1 MEGRLIAPDHQHL
14 DQTAPQSFLGLY
26 TQLCLC
32 YPIPDPSYHATIIA
46 KLQDGLEKLSSAFPW
61 VAGQVSKEGNSIKM
75 VPLARTPRLVVKD
88 FINDPSFPTMTDYR
102 AAKFPFSMLD
112 ESVICPV
119 NTLPGDFAQG
129 SAPIFLIQVN
139 FIVGGLLLTFT
150 AEHGAMDMTGQAQI
164 ISLLSKAC
172 KGEELTSSEVADGNG
187 DRRKTIKLLEDY
199 KIGPELDNQV
209 KGSATA
215 PISKNTDGNIEENV
229 VPAPEGQ
236 IAEPKEGSTSYSQ
249 PECLWAYFSFSN
261 ESLTQLKS
269 LAASTITSRYVSTDD
284 TISAFI
290 WQLVARARLLRLPP
304 NTQTTFA
311 RAIDARRF
319 VGVSKTY
326 LGLLNNMTYHKHSL
340 EYVSQASLGTIA
352 SELRRA
358 VDPMTSQLE
367 YNTRAY
373 ATAFTQS
380 EDKSILGPVIN
391 LQVDKDVMLSSW
403 ASINSYELDFGFG
416 LGKPESVRRPRLAPV
431 ESLMYLMPRDRDGN
445 SAAAVSLREE
455 DMNAIRIDPE
465 FVKYAAYV
473 G

>member
-1 MEGRLIAPDHQHL
+1 MEGRPIAPDYQHL

-32 YPIPDPSYHATIIA
+32 YSIPDPSCHVTIIQ
-46 KLQDGLEKLSSAFPW
+46 KLEAGLEKLSSAFPW
-61 VAGQVSKEGNSIKM
+61 VAGQVSKEGNSIRM
-75 VPLARTPRLVVKD
+75 TPLARTPRLVVKD
-88 FINDPSFPTMTDYR
+88 FTSDPSFPTMSEYR

-112 ESVICPV
+112 ESVVCPV

-150 AEHGAMDMTGQAQI
+150 AEHGAMDMTAQAQI

-172 KGEELTSSEVADGNG
+172 KGESFTPSEIADGNV
-187 DRRKTIKLLEDY
+187 DRRTTIKLLENY
-199 KIGPELDNQV
+199 TIGPELDNQV
-209 KGSATA
+209 KKPPAATIDENTNGSVEKTVD
-215 PISKNTDGNIEENV
+215 PDSEGESKEKNERLKSN
-229 VPAPEGQ
+229 P
-236 IAEPKEGSTSYSQ
+236 Q
-249 PECLWAYFSFSN
+249 PECLWAYFSFSK

-269 LAASTITSRYVSTDD
+269 EATDTITSGYVSTDD
-284 TISAFI
+284 TITAFI
-290 WQLVARARLLRLPP
+290 WKLVARARLFRLPP

-326 LGLLNNMTYHKHSL
+326 LGLLNNMTYHKQSL
-340 EYVSQASLGTIA
+340 EEVSQAPLGVIA
-352 SELRRA
+352 SEFRRA
-358 VDPMTSQLE
+358 VDPRTSQLE

-391 LQVDKDVMLSSW
+391 LEVGKDVMLSSW
-403 ASINSYELDFGFG
+403 ANINSYDLDFGLG
-416 LGKPESVRRPRLAPV
+416 VGKPECVRRPRLAPV
-431 ESLMYLMPRDRDGN
+431 ESLVYIMPRDPNGN
-445 SAAAVSLREE
+445 SAAAVSLSVE
-455 DMNAIRIDPE
+455 DMDAVRRDPE
-465 FVKYAAYV
+465 FVKYATYV